1 MFVEYI
7 LIFFFYSI
15 VGWLIE
21 VTLKGI
27 QYKRFINRGFLA
39 GPLCPI
45 YGAGG
50 LLITLAVNGLSSF
63 ERSYATTFLISF
75 LLCSIIEYMTS
86 FFQEKF
92 YNARWWD
99 YSQKPL
105 NLNGRVWIGNL
116 VLFGLGGIA
125 IIHFI
130 NPIFY
135 DVLSN
140 INADIKEQI
149 SIYLMIVFVVDSFNT
164 YFILK
169 LIKTEI
175 NHCDADNTEEIR
187 KEIRF
192 ILRDKNAF
200 YRRFV
205 DAYPE
210 IVYRTERI
218 KRRLENIRL
227 ETEKFI
233 EQKEQD
239 YKDLSKRLETTHTI
253 KNRIIDN
260 QNQLISLLY
269 DEISA
274 SDDMKKLKGEIDIDM
289 KNINDRAEK
298 YNIYIS

>member
-1 MFVEYI
+1 
-7 LIFFFYSI
+7 
-15 VGWLIE
+15 
-21 VTLKGI
+21 
-27 QYKRFINRGFLA
+27 
-39 GPLCPI
+39 
-45 YGAGG
+45 
-50 LLITLAVNGLSSF
+50 
-63 ERSYATTFLISF
+63 
-75 LLCSIIEYMTS
+75 
-86 FFQEKF
+86 
-92 YNARWWD
+92 
-99 YSQKPL
+99 
-105 NLNGRVWIGNL
+105 
-116 VLFGLGGIA
+116 
-125 IIHFI
+125 
-130 NPIFY
+130 
-135 DVLSN
+135 
-140 INADIKEQI
+140 
-149 SIYLMIVFVVDSFNT
+149 MIVFVVDSFNT